1 MAPISARVV
10 AISTDSVED
19 NRKVVE
25 KLGLEYPVLS
35 DAGRETI
42 AAYGL
47 LHSGA
52 SIDGGDI
59 ARPATL
65 VLDAEGV
72 VRWRNLT
79 ENWRVRVRPDA
90 VIGALEALP

>member
-1 MAPISARVV
+1 
-10 AISTDSVED
+10 VED

-25 KLGLEYPVLS
+25 KLGLEYRVLS
-35 DAGRETI
+35 DSDRAVIE
-42 AAYGL
+42 AYGL
-47 LHSGA
+47 LHPGA

-65 VLDAEGV
+65 VIDAAGV

-79 ENWRVRVRPDA
+79 ENWRVRIRPEA
-90 VIGALEALP
+90 VFEALEELR